1 MGTRSLTIFK
11 DDDGEEIAILYRQF
25 DGYPDIHGKELSE
38 FLKGSVIVNGLSKK
52 DKGLKVFNGMDCLA
66 ASVVAHFKTGP
77 GGFYLYPAGAHD
89 CNQDYTYTV
98 SGKIGSEPTI
108 HVCKIGSEPTI
119 HVYKGLSGTATEV
132 YNLIVSNNCPED
144 KDY

>member
-52 DKGLKVFNGMDCLA
+52 DKGLRVFNGMDCLA

-108 HVCKIGSEPTI
+108 HV
-119 HVYKGLSGTATEV
+119 YKGLSGTATEV
-132 YNLIVSNNCPED
+132 YNLIVSGDYPED
-144 KDY
+144 TEY